1 MISEQVRVVSIGR
14 RHLKKYHNNIYLQ
27 INTDIPGLVG
37 SEKSIQISGSDGFK
51 HFKVISLIRD
61 L

>member
-1 MISEQVRVVSIGR
+1 MISIVSVGC

-37 SEKSIQISGSDGFK
+37 SEKSIQISGSNGFK

>member
-1 MISEQVRVVSIGR
+1 MISIVSVGCR
-14 RHLKKYHNNIYLQ
+14 YLKKYHNNIYLQ

-37 SEKSIQISGSDGFK
+37 SEKSIQISGSSGFK
-51 HFKVISLIRD
+51 HFKVISLIRG